1 MAQSSDPGYAGAMA
15 KRVIASFTRDS
26 GRGFVRDTPGA
37 PVQRPMSTW
46 EADVLDEA
54 NREIAAGLVLRDE
67 DLDDY
72 LDALTLDG
80 PNEPPFAVLKPLRR

>member
-1 MAQSSDPGYAGAMA
+1 MAQSSDQSYVGAMA
-15 KRVIASFTRDS
+15 KRVIASFLRAS

-46 EADVLDEA
+46 EAGVLDEA

-72 LDALTLDG
+72 LDGLTLDG
-80 PNEPPFAVLKPLRR
+80 PDEPPVVILKPLRR